1 MKQKNKE
8 ILNKL
13 PTIRGDHPSIIK
25 DIERRMGMT
34 TGELRAETAER
45 SKKYGLLRFLK
56 DHP

>member
-25 DIERRMGMT
+25 DIERQMGMT
-34 TGELRAETAER
+34 TSELRAETAER
-45 SKKYGLLRFLK
+45 SRRFGLLKFLRV
-56 DHP
+56 HP